1 MSRFIDADETL
12 KAMDTWDKFGV
23 LPNGTVIP
31 FRNCEN
37 ADDYVP
43 YVKYEDM
50 VNCVKNMPTADVVE
64 VVHGEWIDNG
74 KECWDGSI
82 YYFRQCDI
90 CGFERDDCNADYDTP
105 YCPNCGAKMERR
117 TE

>member
-1 MSRFIDADETL
+1 MSRYIEEKDVIEGIRNNLDAGDYIYWYGGSVEDEV
-12 KAMDTWDKFGV
+12 AEF
-23 LPNGTVIP
+23 
-31 FRNCEN
+31 
-37 ADDYVP
+37 
-43 YVKYEDM
+43 
-50 VNCVKNMPTADVVE
+50 PTADVAP